1 MLRIR
6 PLTGKDF
13 WSIIR
18 LTNKERWGFG
28 ERDLRRMLA
37 LEPKGCLVAELAG
50 LPVGLTTA
58 VSYSKKLGWIGNVIV
73 DARHRRA
80 GVGSS
85 LVESAIRHLLHLR
98 VRKIGL
104 FSYPENK
111 SMYEQLNFRTTGGF
125 ARLSI
130 SGRARSRTTG
140 NTEVPFRRI
149 LRIDREAFGADRRR
163 LLKRLLREFPR
174 SWAWILKGREL
185 SGYSVVKQ
193 YQDSSEM
200 GPSVCKQTNPE
211 DLATLFRSSL
221 ALTTKW
227 PLEVSIPKSNQTGL
241 ETAIRVGFRVERKGL
256 VMSFADLGEIT
267 VDPAIVAFGFLDK
280 G

>member
-6 PLTGKDF
+6 PLAAKDF
-13 WSIIR
+13 GAIIR

-28 ERDLRRMLA
+28 VRDLKRMLS
-37 LEPKGCLVAELAG
+37 LEPKGCLVAILNG
-50 LPVGLTTA
+50 VPIGLTTA
-58 VSYSKKLGWIGNVIV
+58 VSYGKMLGWIGNVVV
-73 DARHRRA
+73 DVKHRGA

-85 LVESAIRHLLHLR
+85 LVESAIRHLLHLH

-104 FSYPENK
+104 FSYLENK

-130 SGRARSRTTG
+130 SRRARSPTSG
-140 NTEVPFRRI
+140 NTEAPFRQI
-149 LRIDREAFGADRRR
+149 LRLDKEAFGADRRR
-163 LLKRLLREFPR
+163 LLERLLREFPR
-174 SWAWILKGREL
+174 SWAWILKGREV

-200 GPSVCKQTNPE
+200 GPSVCKQICLE

-221 ALTTKW
+221 ALARKW
-227 PLEVSIPKSNQTGL
+227 PLEVSIPESNPTGL
-241 ETAIRVGFRVERKGL
+241 ETAARVGFRVERKGL
-256 VMSFADLGEIT
+256 VMSFADLGEIA